1 MISCVGAECEKSQ
14 IPKNKNSRIMIT
26 SKLFSKF
33 LLIIK
38 NVKKIKK
45 APIRYNKIVLFTSYK
60 LYGPM
65 MKFFL

>member
-1 MISCVGAECEKSQ
+1 
-14 IPKNKNSRIMIT
+14 MIT

-65 MKFFL
+65 MKSFLQMKSIAVQYYVGLKLIENENIQ